1 MKTLTALL
9 SIPFRFIFAVV
20 VFILIVIVGG
30 FSAGV
35 LSKKNKSTHKLIIYM
50 KVVGEAFKDMLV
62 FPFWPL
68 IKLYRK
74 R

>member
-35 LSKKNKSTHKLIIYM
+35 LSKKK
-50 KVVGEAFKDMLV
+50 
-62 FPFWPL
+62 
-68 IKLYRK
+68 
-74 R
+74 